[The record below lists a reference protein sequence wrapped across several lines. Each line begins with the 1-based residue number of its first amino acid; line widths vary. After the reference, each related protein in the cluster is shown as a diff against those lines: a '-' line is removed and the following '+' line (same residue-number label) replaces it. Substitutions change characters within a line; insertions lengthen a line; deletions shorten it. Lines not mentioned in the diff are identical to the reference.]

1 MEFCGYGTLSAP
13 VRAQIE
19 RVADIWKVHLQAQ
32 LVGLYLH
39 GSLALGRFAE
49 GVSDLDLL
57 AVAGRRMPRA
67 ERLAVASD
75 MLDADRRPC
84 PLEMSALYIGD
95 LEPWRHPTL
104 CQFHYSD
111 YWAETYRQLLDG
123 RMRGCFLLD
132 EDFPDPDIACHV
144 RLTSESGICILG
156 RPAEEVFPPVPEMDF
171 WDSISRGIEETGP
184 CVSSPRQIVADI
196 LNLVRV
202 WSYGSE
208 KRILSKYDAGC
219 GRSRGFPN
227 ASGLLWRLRCV
238 RSTPARRCL
247 HILPRCLK
255 RCAGICLD
263 ASETARRCDK
273 GEGHYAGLV
282 YRRDDRRPIRMPSA
296 NMCIGRNHTA
306 ISSAARRMHS

>member
-1 MEFCGYGTLSAP
+1 
-13 VRAQIE
+13 
-19 RVADIWKVHLQAQ
+19 
-32 LVGLYLH
+32 
-39 GSLALGRFAE
+39 
-49 GVSDLDLL
+49 
-57 AVAGRRMPRA
+57 
-67 ERLAVASD
+67 
-75 MLDADRRPC
+75 
-84 PLEMSALYIGD
+84 MSALYIGD

-208 KRILSKYDAGC
+208 KRILSKYDAGVPGDLAASQTLPAYC
-219 GRSRGFPN
+219 GGCAACAVRRHDAACIYSR
-227 ASGLLWRLRCV
+227 
-238 RSTPARRCL
+238 
-247 HILPRCLK
+247 
-255 RCAGICLD
+255 D
-263 ASETARRCDK
+263 A
-273 GEGHYAGLV
+273 
-282 YRRDDRRPIRMPSA
+282 
-296 NMCIGRNHTA
+296 
-306 ISSAARRMHS
+306 

>member
-208 KRILSKYDAGC
+208 KRILSKYDSGC
-219 GRSRGFPN
+219 RAISRLPKRFRPIVE
-227 ASGLLWRLRCV
+227 AALR
-238 RSTPARRCL
+238 AQ
-247 HILPRCLK
+247 
-255 RCAGICLD
+255 
-263 ASETARRCDK
+263 
-273 GEGHYAGLV
+273 YAGTTLPA
-282 YRRDDRRPIRMPSA
+282 YTPEMLEALRRHLLGRIRDSA
-296 NMCIGRNHTA
+296 PV
-306 ISSAARRMHS
+306 

>member
-1 MEFCGYGTLSAP
+1 
-13 VRAQIE
+13 
-19 RVADIWKVHLQAQ
+19 
-32 LVGLYLH
+32 
-39 GSLALGRFAE
+39 
-49 GVSDLDLL
+49 
-57 AVAGRRMPRA
+57 MPRA

-219 GRSRGFPN
+219 RAISRLPKRFRPIVE
-227 ASGLLWRLRCV
+227 AALR
-238 RSTPARRCL
+238 AQ
-247 HILPRCLK
+247 
-255 RCAGICLD
+255 
-263 ASETARRCDK
+263 
-273 GEGHYAGLV
+273 YAGTTLPA
-282 YRRDDRRPIRMPSA
+282 YTPEMLEALRRHLLGRIRDSA
-296 NMCIGRNHTA
+296 PV
-306 ISSAARRMHS
+306 

>member
-123 RMRGCFLLD
+123 RMRGCFLYPRPSRRRGVPAGPRNGFLG
-132 EDFPDPDIACHV
+132 FHQQGNRGNRPL
-144 RLTSESGICILG
+144 RLFAAADCCRHSQ
-156 RPAEEVFPPVPEMDF
+156 
-171 WDSISRGIEETGP
+171 SR
-184 CVSSPRQIVADI
+184 
-196 LNLVRV
+196 
-202 WSYGSE
+202 
-208 KRILSKYDAGC
+208 
-219 GRSRGFPN
+219 
-227 ASGLLWRLRCV
+227 SGLVVW
-238 RSTPARRCL
+238 
-247 HILPRCLK
+247 
-255 RCAGICLD
+255 
-263 ASETARRCDK
+263 
-273 GEGHYAGLV
+273 
-282 YRRDDRRPIRMPSA
+282 
-296 NMCIGRNHTA
+296 
-306 ISSAARRMHS
+306 